1 MINAAVQQ
9 EGTLGKGEWEEE
21 LERSGGSDRDRQR
34 HRAKNSPRDRERPS
48 RGRGDE
54 RLYVCLGSVFCTCVY
69 DSMCVSVSVCCLS
82 RQIHLGINRMIFPP
96 AGSKAAK
103 G

>member
-1 MINAAVQQ
+1 M
-9 EGTLGKGEWEEE
+9 EGVTET
-21 LERSGGSDRDRQR
+21 DRDTET
-34 HRAKNSPRDRERPS
+34 KTVPETERG
-48 RGRGDE
+48 RVGRGDE